1 MPYKDPTKA
10 KEQGKVYLKRYYEK
24 NKSRLLKQ
32 NKEYRIQ
39 NKEKLARNR
48 TDRYQRLKEEVL
60 TIYGKGK
67 CACILCGFNDIRAL
81 SIDHVNGGGCV
92 HRENINRCDIY
103 TWLRMN
109 GYPNGYQTLC
119 MNCQWIKRTEN
130 KELGYRRKLSQS
142 LEEWQGSDVRFFLG
156 R

>member
-60 TIYGKGK
+60 TIYGK
-67 CACILCGFNDIRAL
+67 R
-81 SIDHVNGGGCV
+81 
-92 HRENINRCDIY
+92 
-103 TWLRMN
+103 
-109 GYPNGYQTLC
+109 
-119 MNCQWIKRTEN
+119 
-130 KELGYRRKLSQS
+130 
-142 LEEWQGSDVRFFLG
+142 
-156 R
+156 